1 MTTTEYPSP
10 SSRMIQASPSL
21 SRPLTVFLGLA
32 LISTGYARKKEAP
45 AKPTPA
51 QPAPAP
57 AAPKARVVKDSL
69 IAEVEDRPGP
79 ATGPLNLAQL
89 IDLTLF
95 NHPKSLEARRKLEVA
110 RAQRLA
116 ATDWKDPEFRF
127 SYRTQTDL
135 EVGDP
140 YFEDSTSNTN
150 IRGIED
156 TQSSEFGLYDYAGTN
171 KFDSTHTRFG
181 ETRYRRTEREVIPGA
196 TTDKII
202 ERRYEERNSK
212 STGTKG
218 SRQTFPNGGLNIKND
233 RTGETKHL
241 QQVSENTTYVH
252 HRDVTDPQ
260 DQLGL
265 LLRFS
270 LPNPFEMK
278 ARVVEAEAEIK
289 AADYNGKALEN
300 EIVMDVRALYED
312 LAYYEGLKTGLERL
326 AKQQQNWTDLART
339 TALDKLASAAGK
351 NAETHQAI
359 FAATIKAESLRSQL
373 AQLAGV
379 SDPTRISVPREF
391 RRRVIDLSQLNEAY
405 LVQMA
410 SVYRSDLHFLMAKN
424 DSARAAYRRERA
436 ALIPVGTFL
445 DFGIGHQNDP
455 RGRDSTDFQI
465 RLGVT
470 LPLWSWL
477 MNDADK
483 VPAASAQ
490 GYSREIGRLNDN
502 IEAQV
507 KTALRLLRLT
517 DQAISAAE
525 KNFAALEILMKN
537 EAVGGA
543 GLSKNPQEVLL
554 EADEA
559 LVKIRVERLKL
570 YKMYD
575 EAVLSLERALG
586 TRLEKVLSP
595 GSGK

>member
-1 MTTTEYPSP
+1 MTTPEFPSP
-10 SSRMIQASPSL
+10 SFRMIQVSHSPRRL
-21 SRPLTVFLGLA
+21 LTVFLGLA
-32 LISTGYARKKEAP
+32 LMSTGYARKKES
-45 AKPTPA
+45 AKKQESA
-51 QPAPAP
+51 QPAP
-57 AAPKARVVKDSL
+57 KAKIVKDPL
-69 IAEVEDRPGP
+69 TAEEEALPGP

-89 IDLTLF
+89 IDLALF

-116 ATDWKDPEFRF
+116 ATDWKDPEIRI
-127 SYRTQTDL
+127 SYSMQTDL

-140 YFEDSTSNTN
+140 YFENSTSINN
-150 IRGIED
+150 IQGIED
-156 TQSSEFGLYDYAGTN
+156 AQSSRSGLYDYAGFN
-171 KFDSTHTRFG
+171 RYDSTHTRFG
-181 ETRYRRTEREVIPGA
+181 ETRYSHVEKQVIPGA
-196 TTDKII
+196 TVDK
-202 ERRYEERNSK
+202 ETVRTYEERDTNSSGK
-212 STGTKG
+212 
-218 SRQTFPNGGLNIKND
+218 RNRRETFPNGGLNLRND

-252 HRDVTDPQ
+252 HRDVTEGQ
-260 DQLGL
+260 DQIGL
-265 LLRFS
+265 LLRFPF
-270 LPNPFEMK
+270 PNPFEMK
-278 ARVVEAEAEIK
+278 ARVAEAEAEIK
-289 AADYNGKALEN
+289 AADYSGKGLEN

-312 LAYYEGLKTGLERL
+312 LAYNEGLKTGLERL
-326 AKQQQNWTDLART
+326 AKQQQSWTDLTRT
-339 TALDKLASAAGK
+339 SALDKLASAAGK
-351 NAETHQAI
+351 NAETDQAI
-359 FAATIKAESLRSQL
+359 FAATIKAESLRSQI

-379 SDPTRISVPREF
+379 SDPSRISVPREF
-391 RRRVIDLSQLNEAY
+391 RRRFIDLSQLNEAY
-405 LVQMA
+405 LLQMA
-410 SVYRSDLHFLMAKN
+410 SVYRSDLHYLMAKN

-436 ALIPVGTFL
+436 ALIPVGAFL
-445 DFGIGHQNDP
+445 DFGFGHQNDP
-455 RGRDSTDFQI
+455 RGRDSNEFQV

-507 KTALRLLRLT
+507 KTALRLVRLT

-575 EAVLSLERALG
+575 EAVRSLEQALG

>member
-1 MTTTEYPSP
+1 MTASEFPSP
-10 SSRMIQASPSL
+10 FFRMIHAFHSPKRL
-21 SRPLTVFLGLA
+21 LTVLLGMA
-32 LISTGYARKKEAP
+32 LMSTGYARKKET
-45 AKPTPA
+45 PTK
-51 QPAPAP
+51 PAPAP
-57 AAPKARVVKDSL
+57 TAPKGRLVKDPL
-69 IAEVEDRPGP
+69 TAEEEARPGP

-89 IDLTLF
+89 IDLALF

-110 RAQRLA
+110 RAERLA
-116 ATDWKDPEFRF
+116 ATDWRDPEIRI
-127 SYRTQTDL
+127 SYSTQTDL

-140 YFEDSTSNTN
+140 YFENSTSLTN

-156 TQSSEFGLYDYAGTN
+156 TQTSEFGLSDFAGTN

-196 TTDKII
+196 TKDKII
-202 ERRYEERNSK
+202 ERRYEERDSK
-212 STGTKG
+212 STGTNR
-218 SRQTFPNGGLNIKND
+218 SRETFPNGGLNIKND
-233 RTGETKHL
+233 RTGETRRL
-241 QQVSENTTYVH
+241 RQVSETTTYVH
-252 HRDVTDPQ
+252 HRDVTEGQ
-260 DQLGL
+260 DQIGL
-265 LLRFS
+265 LLRFPF
-270 LPNPFEMK
+270 PNPFEMK
-278 ARVVEAEAEIK
+278 ARVAEAEAEIK

-312 LAYYEGLKTGLERL
+312 LAYNEGLKTGLERL
-326 AKQQQNWTDLART
+326 AKQQQTWTDLTRT
-339 TALDKLASAAGK
+339 SALDKLASAAGK
-351 NAETHQAI
+351 NAETNQAI
-359 FAATIKAESLRSQL
+359 FAVSIKAESLRSQL
-373 AQLAGV
+373 AQLVGI
-379 SDPTRISVPREF
+379 SDPSRISVPREF

-410 SVYRSDLHFLMAKN
+410 SVYRSDLHVLMAKN

-436 ALIPVGTFL
+436 ALIPVGAFL
-445 DFGIGHQNDP
+445 DFGIGYQNDP
-455 RGRDSTDFQI
+455 RGRDATEFQI
-465 RLGVT
+465 RFGVT

-483 VPAASAQ
+483 VPAASAR
-490 GYSREIGRLNDN
+490 GYSREIGRLSEN
-502 IEAQV
+502 IEMQV
-507 KTALRLLRLT
+507 KTALRLVRLT

-575 EAVLSLERALG
+575 EAVLSLEQALG